1 MSDEARRPPWS
12 FTLGLAVI
20 LIGVLLLLDRL
31 GIFYAERVL
40 RFWPLLLIAAG
51 IAIVVQYRSASG
63 RFWGAVLILAG
74 VIDQFETLGYHR
86 LGWATLWPV
95 FVIAVGL
102 LLLWRRIESPLRGP
116 FLASLSRADSVNIF
130 GAGEQ
135 QLNTRDFKGGE
146 MVAVFG
152 GFKTDLTRAEMVGSE
167 ATLVIKVVFGTG
179 EILVPATWA
188 VTARGVG
195 IFGAFEDKSRYVQPT
210 PAQKH
215 LIVTGA
221 AILGQVTIRN

>member
-1 MSDEARRPPWS
+1 MNDEARRPTWS
-12 FTLGLAVI
+12 FTLGVLVI

-74 VIDQFETLGYHR
+74 IIDQLEMLGYHR

-95 FVIAVGL
+95 FIIAVGL
-102 LLLWRRIESPLRGP
+102 LLIWLRIESPLRGP
-116 FLASLSRADSVNIF
+116 FLASLSRADSVSVF

-135 QLNTRDFKGGE
+135 QFNTREFKGGE
-146 MVAVFG
+146 MVALFG

-167 ATLVIKVVFGTG
+167 ATLVVKVLFGSG

-195 IFGAFEDKSRYVQPT
+195 VFGSFEDKSRYVQPT
-210 PAQKH
+210 PPQKR

-221 AILGQVTIRN
+221 ALFGQVVIRN

>member
-1 MSDEARRPPWS
+1 MTDGARRPTWS
-12 FTLGLAVI
+12 FTLGVLVV

-51 IAIVVQYRSASG
+51 IAIVVQFRSASG

-74 VIDQFETLGYHR
+74 VIDQFEMLGYHR

-95 FVIAVGL
+95 FVIALGL
-102 LLLWRRIESPLRGP
+102 LLLWGRIENPLHGR
-116 FLASLSRADSVNIF
+116 FVTSLSRADSLNIF

-135 QLNTRDFKGGE
+135 QFNTREFKGGE

-167 ATLVIKVVFGTG
+167 ATLVVKAVFGTG

-195 IFGAFEDKSRYVQPT
+195 VFGGFEDKTRYVQPT
-210 PAQKH
+210 PPQKR

-221 AILGQVTIRN
+221 AVFGQVTIRN